1 VKLGFKIALTFKKH
15 TTTRRFKMTK
25 YTYSDQLYSDFY
37 KDVYGFRPSRD
48 DSFYAASPKIKQAM
62 WDELGEMF
70 ERNQKIEEMQKT
82 KSVENFKEYLNHFDS
97 YSEAVNNIVE
107 FNDFQHPLDV
117 EHYVWSLDILFT
129 DFGKTF
135 LKDLMNNFEKS
146 YDPAN
151 EIPSCFQ

>member
-1 VKLGFKIALTFKKH
+1 MK
-15 TTTRRFKMTK
+15 K

-82 KSVENFKEYLNHFDS
+82 KSVENFKEYLNRFDS
-97 YSEAVNNIVE
+97 YSEAVSSIVE

-117 EHYVWSLDILFT
+117 EHYVWNQNILFT

-135 LKDLMNNFEKS
+135 LKDLMHNFEKS
-146 YDPAN
+146 YDSAN
-151 EIPSCFQ
+151 EIPSCFK